1 MFVSRMYFDN
11 WRTREIVA
19 GSGRSLK
26 YGQIELSDA
35 IGNADKEIHNL
46 NPPFRSLVAADDPQ
60 ECPSLLFHAGSSVR
74 FERL

>member
-11 WRTREIVA
+11 WRTREMVA

-26 YGQIELSDA
+26 IELSDA

-60 ECPSLLFHAGSSVR
+60 ECSSLLFHAGGSVSSST
-74 FERL
+74 L